1 MHTNA
6 MDEAL
11 SLPTEDAARVAL
23 RTQQVIGFE
32 SGVADSADPLAGSYL
47 IESLTN
53 EIERLAAN
61 YISKIDEMGG
71 MLAAIEAGYVQ
82 REIERAAYDY
92 QKGVET
98 GREIVVGVNRFKI
111 DEETPVPTLKVDPA
125 VERAQIERL
134 RRVRA
139 ERNSGIAIAALES
152 VEEAARSGDNLMP
165 PIIAAVESH
174 ATLGEV
180 ADRMRAVFGEY
191 SGAEA

>member
-191 SGAEA
+191 SGVEA